1 MEKPNGLG
9 KWKKPGKDQIIIGIL
24 AGVLLLVIALPQKS
38 ETNQE
43 QAETAVRNEE
53 AKETDPA
60 EKMEQRL
67 QKVLEQVEGIG
78 KVQVMITLKSSGK
91 KTVEKD
97 ESISE
102 EKNGG
107 EDETGSEVKR
117 TERTTVFSR
126 DSDGAETPFVIEET
140 APEVEG
146 VLVAAQGGENL
157 KVAEDISDA
166 AQVLFGVEAH
176 KIKIMKL
183 N

>member
-1 MEKPNGLG
+1 M
-9 KWKKPGKDQIIIGIL
+9 
-24 AGVLLLVIALPQKS
+24 
-38 ETNQE
+38 
-43 QAETAVRNEE
+43 
-53 AKETDPA
+53 
-60 EKMEQRL
+60 
-67 QKVLEQVEGIG
+67 
-78 KVQVMITLKSSGK
+78 
-91 KTVEKD
+91 
-97 ESISE
+97 
-102 EKNGG
+102 
-107 EDETGSEVKR
+107 
-117 TERTTVFSR
+117 FSR